1 MHNLKCCTMQINVF
15 VSKKH
20 IRIFILLIIPS
31 MILSLA
37 VYRSAAYSKSGSVN
51 INSNNTSEN
60 VLSTL
65 FSFEKFKKNNPY
77 HYSVQANRFPSFKNK
92 STGAT
97 LYKVNFRHKIS
108 SDTKSSTTNTYI
120 SNNYKPFYR
129 KKTKRNEPENLNTT
143 YIPPFASKVLIAY
156 IDVSDRKP
164 FDDAIAQN
172 QDNGR
177 MGAPFEDDPD
187 FPDDPGDLPVGEGL
201 WIMLLFISIY
211 SFFNIISKNSAT

>member
-1 MHNLKCCTMQINVF
+1 MQINVF
-15 VSKKH
+15 VNKKH

-37 VYRSAAYSKSGSVN
+37 VYRSAGYSKSGSVN

-65 FSFEKFKKNNPY
+65 FSSEKFKNPY
-77 HYSVQANRFPSFKNK
+77 HYSAQTNRFPSFKNQ
-92 STGAT
+92 STKT
-97 LYKVNFRHKIS
+97 SLYKVNFLHKLS
-108 SDTKSSTTNTYI
+108 FKAKSATINIYNY
-120 SNNYKPFYR
+120 NNYKPFHR
-129 KKTKRNEPENLNTT
+129 KKTKRNEPESLKTT
-143 YIPPFASKVLIAY
+143 YITPFTSKALIAY

-164 FDDAIAQN
+164 FENAITQN

-177 MGAPFEDDPD
+177 MSAPFEDDPD

-211 SFFNIISKNSAT
+211 SFFNIITKNSAT